1 MEFNNF
7 IQQFA
12 DRFGIDAPEIV
23 DDAVAFDADG
33 MPFFLMRVANE
44 GESEYLVVA
53 ADLGEPPPERLE
65 KLYQALLDAGHNF
78 AGAGGGVLARNP
90 GDGHIWLQSR
100 EPFALMD
107 VETAISKVKTLGDA
121 AIKWRDIIKE
131 YREGASIPE
140 SATAGE
146 ASAEPLGDASG
157 DKGLPGFMMV

>member
-1 MEFNNF
+1 MEFSEL
-7 IQQFA
+7 IRQFA
-12 DRFGIDAPEIV
+12 EKSGIEMPEIV

-33 MPFFLMRVANE
+33 MPFFMMRVANE

-53 ADLGEPPPERLE
+53 ADLGEPPPEHLE

-100 EPFALMD
+100 ESLSSLD
-107 VETAISKVKTLGDA
+107 VEAALAKIKSLGDA
-121 AIKWRDIIKE
+121 AVNWRDIIRE

-140 SATAGE
+140 PEAAATYEAPAG
-146 ASAEPLGDASG
+146 GG
-157 DKGLPGFMMV
+157 NVGLMMV

>member
-1 MEFNNF
+1 MEFSEL
-7 IQQFA
+7 IRQFA
-12 DRFGIDAPEIV
+12 EKSGIEMPEIV

-33 MPFFLMRVANE
+33 MPFFMMRVANE

-100 EPFALMD
+100 ESLSSLD
-107 VETAISKVKTLGDA
+107 VEAALAKIKSLGDA
-121 AIKWRDIIKE
+121 AVNWRDIIRE
-131 YREGASIPE
+131 YREGTSIPE
-140 SATAGE
+140 PEAAATYEAPAG
-146 ASAEPLGDASG
+146 GG
-157 DKGLPGFMMV
+157 NVGLMMV

>member
-1 MEFNNF
+1 MEFSEL
-7 IQQFA
+7 IRQFVEKS
-12 DRFGIDAPEIV
+12 GIEMPEIV
-23 DDAVAFDADG
+23 DEAAAFDADG

-53 ADLGEPPPERLE
+53 VDLGEPPPERLE

-100 EPFALMD
+100 ESLSSLD
-107 VETAISKVKTLGDA
+107 VEAALAKIKALGDA
-121 AIKWRDIIKE
+121 AVKWRDIIRE

-140 SATAGE
+140 PESAATYEAPAG
-146 ASAEPLGDASG
+146 GG
-157 DKGLPGFMMV
+157 NVGLMMV

>member
-1 MEFNNF
+1 MDFSNF

-12 DRFGIDAPEIV
+12 DRFGIEMPEIV
-23 DDAVAFDADG
+23 DEAAAFDADG
-33 MPFFLMRVANE
+33 MPFFVMRVANE

-90 GDGHIWLQSR
+90 SDGHIWLQSR

-107 VETAISKVKTLGDA
+107 IETAISKVKTLGDA

-131 YREGASIPE
+131 YREGATIPE

>member
-1 MEFNNF
+1 MEFSEF

-12 DRFGIDAPEIV
+12 EKVGVAVPEIV
-23 DDAVAFDADG
+23 DEAAAFDADG
-33 MPFFLMRVANE
+33 MPFFLMRIVNE

-100 EPFALMD
+100 ESLSSLD
-107 VETAISKVKTLGDA
+107 VEAALAKIKSLGDA
-121 AIKWRDIIKE
+121 AVNWRDIIRE

-140 SATAGE
+140 PEAAATYEAPAG
-146 ASAEPLGDASG
+146 GG
-157 DKGLPGFMMV
+157 NVGLMMV

>member
-1 MEFNNF
+1 MEFNEL
-7 IQQFA
+7 IRKFA
-12 DRFGIDAPEIV
+12 ERFGIEVPEIV
-23 DDAVAFDADG
+23 DESAAFDADG

-121 AIKWRDIIKE
+121 AVNWRDIIKE

-140 SATAGE
+140 PATAE

-157 DKGLPGFMMV
+157 GKEGLTGFMMV

>member
-1 MEFNNF
+1 MEFSEL
-7 IQQFA
+7 IRQFA
-12 DRFGIDAPEIV
+12 EKSGIEMPEIV

-33 MPFFLMRVANE
+33 MPFFMMRVANE

-100 EPFALMD
+100 ESLSSLD
-107 VETAISKVKTLGDA
+107 VEAALAKIKSLGDA
-121 AIKWRDIIKE
+121 AVNWRDIIRE
-131 YREGASIPE
+131 YREGTSITEPE
-140 SATAGE
+140 AAATY
-146 ASAEPLGDASG
+146 
-157 DKGLPGFMMV
+157 

>member
-1 MEFNNF
+1 MEFSKF

-12 DRFGIDAPEIV
+12 DRFGIEMPEIV
-23 DDAVAFDADG
+23 DEAAAFDADG

-146 ASAEPLGDASG
+146 ASAEPLGDAFG

>member
-1 MEFNNF
+1 MEFSEL
-7 IQQFA
+7 IRQFA
-12 DRFGIDAPEIV
+12 EKFGIEMPEIV

-33 MPFFLMRVANE
+33 MPFFMMRVANE

-100 EPFALMD
+100 ESLSSLD
-107 VETAISKVKTLGDA
+107 VEAALAKIKSLGDA
-121 AIKWRDIIKE
+121 AVNWRDIIRE
-131 YREGASIPE
+131 YREGTSIPE
-140 SATAGE
+140 PEAAATYEAPAG
-146 ASAEPLGDASG
+146 GG
-157 DKGLPGFMMV
+157 NVGLMMV

>member
-1 MEFNNF
+1 MEFSKF

-12 DRFGIDAPEIV
+12 DRFGIEMPEIV
-23 DDAVAFDADG
+23 DEAAAFDADG

-131 YREGASIPE
+131 YREGSSIPE
-140 SATAGE
+140 PATAGE

>member
-1 MEFNNF
+1 MEFSEL
-7 IQQFA
+7 IRQFA
-12 DRFGIDAPEIV
+12 EKSGIEMPEIV

-33 MPFFLMRVANE
+33 MPFFMMRVANE

-100 EPFALMD
+100 ESLSSLD
-107 VETAISKVKTLGDA
+107 VEAALAKIKLLGDA
-121 AIKWRDIIKE
+121 AVNWRDIIRE

-140 SATAGE
+140 PEAVATYEAPAG
-146 ASAEPLGDASG
+146 GG
-157 DKGLPGFMMV
+157 NVGLMMV

>member
-1 MEFNNF
+1 MEFSKF
-7 IQQFA
+7 IQQFSE
-12 DRFGIDAPEIV
+12 RFGIEVPEIV
-23 DDAVAFDADG
+23 DEAAAFDADG

-121 AIKWRDIIKE
+121 AIEWRDIIKE

>member
-1 MEFNNF
+1 MEFSEL
-7 IQQFA
+7 IRQFA
-12 DRFGIDAPEIV
+12 EKSGIEMPEIV

-33 MPFFLMRVANE
+33 MPFFMMRVANE
-44 GESEYLVVA
+44 GESDYLVVA

-100 EPFALMD
+100 ESLSSLD
-107 VETAISKVKTLGDA
+107 VEAALAKIKSLGDA
-121 AIKWRDIIKE
+121 AVNWRDIIRE

-140 SATAGE
+140 PEAAATYEAPAG
-146 ASAEPLGDASG
+146 GG
-157 DKGLPGFMMV
+157 NVGLMMV

>member
-1 MEFNNF
+1 MEFSEL
-7 IQQFA
+7 IRQFA
-12 DRFGIDAPEIV
+12 EKSGIEMPEIV

-33 MPFFLMRVANE
+33 MPFFMMRVANE

-100 EPFALMD
+100 ESLSSLD
-107 VETAISKVKTLGDA
+107 VEAALAKIKSLGDA
-121 AIKWRDIIKE
+121 AVNWRDIIRE

-140 SATAGE
+140 PEAAATYEAPAG
-146 ASAEPLGDASG
+146 GG
-157 DKGLPGFMMV
+157 NVGLMMV